1 VDEKV
6 PLTGFQRKY
15 LRGLAHG
22 LSPAVLVGRNG
33 VTDQVLKE
41 LEDVFSRQELV
52 KIRFVSVRDREE
64 KALFLRRLEETSG
77 AVTAGAV
84 GHTAVLYREHREPEK
99 RKIRFPGREEK
110 GA

>member
-1 VDEKV
+1 MDEKI
-6 PLTGFQRKY
+6 PLAGFQRKY

-33 VTDQVLKE
+33 VTDRLLQE

-52 KIRFVSVRDREE
+52 KIRFVSVKDREE
-64 KALFLRRLEETSG
+64 KALFLRELEARTG

-99 RKIRFPGREEK
+99 RKIRLPGREEE